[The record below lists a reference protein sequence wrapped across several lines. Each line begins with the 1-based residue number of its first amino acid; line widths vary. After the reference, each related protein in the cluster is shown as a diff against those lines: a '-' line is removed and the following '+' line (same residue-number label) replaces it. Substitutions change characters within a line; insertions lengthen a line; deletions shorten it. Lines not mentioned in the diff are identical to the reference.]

1 MKNEN
6 PGVNRGTGFAMVF
19 VLLALTSCHQVN
31 KGQIPATIA
40 TLETIVFEGTLEKL
54 GPDRGT
60 VSGIWAAYRL
70 AKYRVDKVCE
80 GEYDGREIVVD
91 HLVFDLKEFEGIHVN
106 DRVCVSVKISK
117 QIADR
122 DYADGIRGRSD
133 DVKIFYIAHDKI
145 KKINP
150 GGICCDK

>member
-1 MKNEN
+1 M
-6 PGVNRGTGFAMVF
+6 
-19 VLLALTSCHQVN
+19 LLALPSCHEVN
-31 KGQIPATIA
+31 NGQILTDIVS
-40 TLETIVFEGTLEKL
+40 TDTIVFEGTLEKL

-60 VSGIWAAYRL
+60 VSGISAAYRL

-133 DVKIFYIAHDKI
+133 DVQIFYIAHEKI

-150 GGICCDK
+150 GGTCCYK